1 MGTGIESIHSTGSA
15 RTAITSSVHGVL
27 AARLTRR
34 ILALAGVVAVP
45 AATLLA
51 LACPPLASPA
61 LAGPALVSTALVS
74 TALVSTAQAGTVSVA
89 IDSMS
94 PQTARP
100 GDTVTVTGTVTN
112 RTSQTQAGLVVYLMS
127 SAARF
132 TTRDQMDGYL
142 SQSGSP
148 ILEAVGNP
156 FAITPSLRPGATTQW
171 HASFEVNNVGITQF
185 GVYPISAQLNDQA
198 GAVLGTDQTLLPF
211 WPGQQA
217 ASLQRPLAISWV
229 WPLIDQPHHQVC
241 TTASNTPVNALTS
254 NALAASL
261 SPGGRLSDLLQAGQ
275 ANADADLT
283 WVVDPALLA
292 DAAAMTRPYRA
303 GSGPGCLGLTTEP
316 ASKAATTWLAGLR
329 AVTSVQ
335 PTVITPYANV
345 DVSALVHHGL
355 ETELTRAY
363 TTGRTVADDVLHGS
377 FGPSIALPAGGT
389 ADLSV
394 LTNLAASQDINTV
407 VLNSSQLPPA
417 STSVFEPDDAVTSVR
432 AAGTTMTVLLADS
445 VLTNVLQAG
454 GSSPGTPATQFA
466 VSQRFLAETA
476 MIAAE
481 APDSD
486 RSIVVEPP
494 ESWNP
499 SAALADELL
508 SETVN
513 TPWLT
518 PAPLGNLART
528 ADSDR
533 GIARHPLAGSA
544 ANPAELSPGY
554 LEAVAA
560 TEASLSTY
568 ESMLYRPSAA
578 YLQSLNE
585 ALTAAESAAWRGG
598 GGVQGIALVDGLSAY
613 LADQTGKITIITA
626 PQVQMGGASGPVP
639 VSIQNGSSLP
649 IQVKLVAGVINGPGR
664 TSQLTIGHIQKPITV
679 QPKQAVTVR
688 LPVSSAPPGSTEV
701 KLSLTTANGTPLPV
715 RTVSFTI
722 LSTRYGRAILFLIA
736 AAIGV
741 LVLTSVYRAA
751 RRWLRADPQVAT
763 ENEDLPGSVVTSTAG
778 ARPPTEKPDDLADAR
793 RWVDDA

>member
-1 MGTGIESIHSTGSA
+1 M
-15 RTAITSSVHGVL
+15 L
-27 AARLTRR
+27 AAKLTRR
-34 ILALAGVVAVP
+34 ILALAGAVAVP
-45 AATLLA
+45 VAALLV
-51 LACPPLASPA
+51 LAGPPLAS
-61 LAGPALVSTALVS
+61 TAQAA
-74 TALVSTAQAGTVSVA
+74 TAHRDLSGQGDQAGTVSVA

-112 RTSQTQAGLVVYLMS
+112 RTAQTEAGLVVSLLS

-142 SQSGSP
+142 NQSGFPS
-148 ILEAVGNP
+148 LEIVGNP
-156 FAITPSLRPGATTQW
+156 FPIPASLGPGATAQW
-171 HASFEVNNVGITQF
+171 HASFAVNSVGITEF
-185 GVYPISAQLNDQA
+185 GVYPVSAQLNDQA
-198 GAVLGTDQTLLPF
+198 GGVLGTDQTLLPF
-211 WPGQQA
+211 WPGKQA
-217 ASLQRPLAISWV
+217 AGLQRPLAISWV

-241 TTASNTPVNALTS
+241 TTANDAPVNALTN

-261 SPGGRLSDLLQAGQ
+261 SPGGRLSDLLVAGQ
-275 ANADADLT
+275 ANDDADLT
-283 WVVDPALLA
+283 WVVDPALLS
-292 DAAAMTRPYRA
+292 DVAAMTRPYRA
-303 GSGPGCLGLTTEP
+303 GSEPGCIGLTTEP
-316 ASKAATTWLAGLR
+316 ASKAATSWLAGLR

-345 DVSALVHHGL
+345 DVSALVRSGL
-355 ETELTRAY
+355 EADLTRAY
-363 TTGRTVADDVLHGS
+363 ATGRTVADNVLHGS

-394 LTNLAASQDINTV
+394 LTNLATSQGISTV
-407 VLNSSQLPPA
+407 VLSSSQLPPA

-432 AAGTTMTVLLADS
+432 AAGTTITVLLADS
-445 VLTNVLQAG
+445 VLTRVLQAG
-454 GSSPGTPATQFA
+454 DSTSGTLAPTTQFA

-494 ESWNP
+494 EDWSP
-499 SAALADELL
+499 SASLANELL
-508 SETVN
+508 SETAN

-518 PAPLGNLART
+518 PTPLGNLTRT
-528 ADSDR
+528 PDSGR
-533 GIARHPLAGSA
+533 GIARRPLAGSA

-554 LEAVAA
+554 LETAR
-560 TEASLSTY
+560 EAGTSLSAY
-568 ESMLYRPSAA
+568 EAMLYRPTGS

-585 ALTAAESAAWRGG
+585 ALAAAESSAWRGG
-598 GGVQGIALVDGLSAY
+598 GAAQGIGLADGLSTY
-613 LADQTGKITIITA
+613 LAGQVAKVTIITA

-639 VSIQNGSSLP
+639 VSIQNGSSQP
-649 IQVKLVAGVINGPGR
+649 IQVRLVAGVVNGPGR
-664 TSQLTIGHIQKPITV
+664 TSQLTIGHIQTLITV

-688 LPVSSAPPGSTEV
+688 LPVSSAPPGSTEI
-701 KLSLTTANGTPLPV
+701 KLSLTSAKGTPLPV
-715 RTVSFTI
+715 QTVSFTI

-741 LVLTSVYRAA
+741 LVLASVYRGV
-751 RRWLRADPQVAT
+751 RRWLRADTQVAT
-763 ENEDLPGSVVTSTAG
+763 EDGDLTGSVVTSTSG
-778 ARPPTEKPDDLADAR
+778 ARPLTEKPDDLADAR